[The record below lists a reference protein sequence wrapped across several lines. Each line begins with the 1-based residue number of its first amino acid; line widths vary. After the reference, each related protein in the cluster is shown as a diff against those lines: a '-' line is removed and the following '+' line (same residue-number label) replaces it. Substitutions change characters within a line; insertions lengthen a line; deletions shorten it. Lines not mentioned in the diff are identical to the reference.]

1 MEININVQSV
11 LSFVC
16 ILYLVIWMAMLE
28 SSCTCVFT
36 DTIISSII
44 VHNIYSFT
52 IVFSLISAFRFST
65 GFSEIHTKPSVA
77 PGSAQEVLHSR
88 APSYRNW
95 LILSFVVRPSQFLI
109 IITGKAVSGLKD
121 PE

>member
-11 LSFVC
+11 LIFVC
-16 ILYLVIWMAMLE
+16 TLYLVIWMAMLE
-28 SSCTCVFT
+28 STCVFT
-36 DTIISSII
+36 DTIISAII
-44 VHNIYSFT
+44 VHNICSFT
-52 IVFSLISAFRFST
+52 IVFSLISAFCFST
-65 GFSEIHTKPSVA
+65 GFSEIHTEPSA
-77 PGSAQEVLHSR
+77 ATGSAQEVLHST

-95 LILSFVVRPSQFLI
+95 LILSFVVRPSQFLT

>member
-11 LSFVC
+11 LIFVC
-16 ILYLVIWMAMLE
+16 TLYLVIWMAMLE

-36 DTIISSII
+36 DTIISAII
-44 VHNIYSFT
+44 VHNICSFT
-52 IVFSLISAFRFST
+52 IVFSLISAFCFST
-65 GFSEIHTKPSVA
+65 GFSEIHTEPSVA
-77 PGSAQEVLHSR
+77 TGSAQEVLHST

-95 LILSFVVRPSQFLI
+95 LILSFVVRPSQFLT